1 VYHLKS
7 LPVFCR
13 EVVGV
18 CMFDL
23 QEKSVGCPYCGERID
38 VLLDPSVPHQNYIED
53 CQVCC
58 CPIVFD
64 VTVDLDGDCGVSVR
78 QEDE

>member
-1 VYHLKS
+1 MNNLSEKN
-7 LPVFCR
+7 
-13 EVVGV
+13 V
-18 CMFDL
+18 C
-23 QEKSVGCPYCGERID
+23 CPYCGETIE

-58 CPIVFD
+58 RPIIFD
-64 VTVDLDGDCGVSVR
+64 VTVDHDDNVAVYVK